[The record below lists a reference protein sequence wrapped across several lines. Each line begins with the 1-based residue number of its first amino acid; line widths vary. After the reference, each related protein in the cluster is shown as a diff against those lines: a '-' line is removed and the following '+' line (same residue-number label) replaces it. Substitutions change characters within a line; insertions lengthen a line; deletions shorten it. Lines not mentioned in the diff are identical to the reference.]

1 MVRFGRL
8 AVVAA
13 LAWTATAL
21 AWTATA
27 LAQFVA
33 WTATEENE
41 RIEWTERRNLFLLCS
56 SLSTNALAL
65 TTVYRYATRRWRGRG
80 E

>member
-21 AWTATA
+21 AQ
-27 LAQFVA
+27 LVA

-65 TTVYRYATRRWRGRG
+65 TTVYRYARRCRRGRG

>member
-8 AVVAA
+8 AVIAS
-13 LAWTATAL
+13 L

-41 RIEWTERRNLFLLCS
+41 RIEWSERRNLFLLCS
-56 SLSTNALAL
+56 SLSTNALVFR
-65 TTVYRYATRRWRGRG
+65 TVYRYARSCRRSRG

>member
-1 MVRFGRL
+1 MGRFGRL
-8 AVVAA
+8 AA
-13 LAWTATAL
+13 LAVL

-56 SLSTNALAL
+56 SLSTNALVF
-65 TTVYRYATRRWRGRG
+65 TTVYRYARRCRHSRG

>member
-8 AVVAA
+8 TVVA
-13 LAWTATAL
+13 AL

-56 SLSTNALAL
+56 SLSTNALAA
-65 TTVYRYATRRWRGRG
+65 TTLSRYVGRWRRGRD

>member
-1 MVRFGRL
+1 MVRFRRL

-13 LAWTATAL
+13 LAWTV
-21 AWTATA
+21 TA

-56 SLSTNALAL
+56 SLSTNALAA
-65 TTVYRYATRRWRGRG
+65 TTIYRYMRRFRRARA